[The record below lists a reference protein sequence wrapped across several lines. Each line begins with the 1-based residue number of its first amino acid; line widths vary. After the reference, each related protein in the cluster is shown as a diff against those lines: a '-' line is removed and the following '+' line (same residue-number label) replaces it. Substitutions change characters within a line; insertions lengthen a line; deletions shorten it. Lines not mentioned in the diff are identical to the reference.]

1 MLRLRA
7 KKLPLTVQGS
17 YTSKNVER
25 IQNCGTEDSIIEL
38 LLGGYA
44 FCHSIVCNIME
55 TYKRLYLRKCSC
67 RKHNRPPEAQRTD
80 NHRCKWWP
88 RWLLITAL
96 SSVLWFCLWW
106 EHCWEQ
112 IVVFVFQPLLKFQS
126 CLRLLHPSFTLFYTV
141 LCQSADQYK

>member
-44 FCHSIVCNIME
+44 FCHSIVCNIW
-55 TYKRLYLRKCSC
+55 R
-67 RKHNRPPEAQRTD
+67 RT
-80 NHRCKWWP
+80 NGCIYANVP
-88 RWLLITAL
+88 VENITAPQRPN
-96 SSVLWFCLWW
+96 
-106 EHCWEQ
+106 EQ
-112 IVVFVFQPLLKFQS
+112 TTTDVND
-126 CLRLLHPSFTLFYTV
+126 
-141 LCQSADQYK
+141 DQDDF